1 MVKKHND
8 CIDLAVRPTLT
19 YGKKS
24 GFGDLS
30 TPDLGVCPSPESM
43 CFFFHPFL
51 SVTVTT
57 LKMPIGGD
65 EERDK
70 EKERKSSES
79 NRLFEMD
86 IRKCKW
92 KEEI

>member
-8 CIDLAVRPTLT
+8 CIDLAGRPTLT

-30 TPDLGVCPSPESM
+30 SPDLGVHPSPESM
-43 CFFFHPFL
+43 CFFSHPFL

-57 LKMPIGGD
+57 LKIPMGGD
-65 EERDK
+65 KERDK
-70 EKERKSSES
+70 KKERKSSKS
-79 NRLFEMD
+79 IRLFEMD
-86 IRKCKW
+86 IRKRKW
-92 KEEI
+92 KEEV

>member
-8 CIDLAVRPTLT
+8 CIDLAGRPTLT

-30 TPDLGVCPSPESM
+30 SPDLGVHPSPESM
-43 CFFFHPFL
+43 CFFSHPFL

-57 LKMPIGGD
+57 LKIPMGGD

-70 EKERKSSES
+70 KKERKSSKS
-79 NRLFEMD
+79 IRLFEMD
-86 IRKCKW
+86 IRKRKW
-92 KEEI
+92 KEEV